1 MQKVSLVFI
10 LGVKFTE
17 LFLTVLKTLCVVIVH
32 CQIRISASLT
42 WNEVNSVEQKT
53 GWFWLVG
60 LGI

>member
-1 MQKVSLVFI
+1 MFI

-17 LFLTVLKTLCVVIVH
+17 LFLTVLKTLCVVIAH
-32 CQIRISASLT
+32 CQIRILASLT